1 MAEEVAVQHPSKDG
15 LPIVHNV
22 NRGDVKIALMKGIAD
37 FNARPSHLLFLSVI
51 YPIMAL
57 IMARLSFGYD
67 VLPLLFPLLAGGAII
82 GPLAATGMYEISRRR
97 ARGRDVSWTHA
108 FGVFRSPAFPSIALF
123 GLVLIVIFLAWM
135 ATAQAIYLAIF
146 GDTVPAT
153 IGGFVDQIFLTRE
166 GWTLMLVGTGAG
178 FLFAVV
184 ALSVSI
190 VSIPLMLDQNVGV
203 VTAIRTS
210 IRAVAINPQ
219 SMSVWGLIVAVS
231 LFLGSI
237 PFFVGLAVVMPILG
251 HATWHL
257 YCQLVERT
265 PRYN

>member
-1 MAEEVAVQHPSKDG
+1 MAEEVAVQHRDEDG
-15 LPIVHNV
+15 LPIVHNI
-22 NRGDVKIALMKGIAD
+22 NLDDVKIALTKGLAD
-37 FNARPSHLLFLSVI
+37 FNARPSHLLFLSII
-51 YPIMAL
+51 YPLVAL
-57 IMARLSFGYD
+57 ILARLSFGYD
-67 VLPLLFPLLAGGAII
+67 VLPLLFPMLAGGALL

-108 FGVFRSPAFPSIALF
+108 FAVFRSPAFPSIALF

-135 ATAQAIYLAIF
+135 GAAQAIYVAIF
-146 GDTVPAT
+146 GDTVPET

-166 GWTLMLVGTGAG
+166 GWMLVFIGTGVG

-210 IRAVAINPQ
+210 IRAVAVNPQ
-219 SMSVWGLIVAVS
+219 SMFLWGLIVAVG

-237 PFFVGLAVVMPILG
+237 PFFVGLAVVMPVFG

-257 YCQLVERT
+257 YCQVVERT
-265 PRYN
+265 PQYT

>member
-1 MAEEVAVQHPSKDG
+1 MTDEVAVQHPDIDG

-22 NRGDVKIALMKGIAD
+22 NRRDISLALRKGIAD
-37 FNARPSHLLFLSVI
+37 FNARPSHLLFLSII
-51 YPIMAL
+51 YPVMAL
-57 IMARLSFGYD
+57 IMARLSFGYE
-67 VLPLLFPLLAGGAII
+67 VLPLLFPLIAGGAII

-108 FGVFRSPAFPSIALF
+108 FKVFRSPAFPSIALF

-135 ATAQAIYLAIF
+135 GVARAIYVAIF
-146 GDTVPAT
+146 GDMIPET
-153 IGGFVDQIFLTRE
+153 IGGFVDQIFLTKA
-166 GWTLMLVGTGAG
+166 GWTLILVGSGAG
-178 FLFAVV
+178 FIFAVV
-184 ALSVSI
+184 AFSVSI

-219 SMSVWGLIVAVS
+219 SLSVWGLIVAVS

-237 PFFVGLAVVMPILG
+237 PFFIGLAVVMPILG

-257 YCQLVERT
+257 YCQIVERT
-265 PRYN
+265 PQHA